1 LFQVV
6 HNGLVDMR
14 WSGRTAA
21 MRLEALVDAD
31 FTVGRTRIVMQ
42 GAGKR

>member
-1 LFQVV
+1 
-6 HNGLVDMR
+6 MR

-31 FTVGRTRIVMQ
+31 FAVGRTRLLMQ
-42 GAGKR
+42 QAGKR